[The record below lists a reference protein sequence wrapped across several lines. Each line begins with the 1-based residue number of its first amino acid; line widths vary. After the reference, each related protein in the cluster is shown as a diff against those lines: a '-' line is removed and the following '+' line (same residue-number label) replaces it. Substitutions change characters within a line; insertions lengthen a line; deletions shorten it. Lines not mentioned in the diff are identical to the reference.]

1 MSTSE
6 DDATGNMSGGAV
18 DLTAT
23 NSGFGTTLQPEL
35 PRPPPCFF
43 AGTLIGT
50 AEGPRPVEALQPG
63 DLVRTADGGLRPVRW
78 IGRNAVSRR
87 FADPLRVLPIRIGA
101 GALAEGVPR
110 RDLLVSP
117 SHAVLIDDLLVQ
129 ANALVNGATIVR
141 EHDVPMEFTYYHV
154 ELDTH
159 SLLLAEDAP
168 VESFLQDFNDMPFVN
183 WEERVAQLNVEQL
196 DYPRVKSIRQLP
208 RATVER
214 LAGRAARQ
222 IQAAA

>member
-1 MSTSE
+1 MRASE
-6 DDATGNMSGGAV
+6 HDVTGDMSGGGV
-18 DLTAT
+18 DPTAT
-23 NSGFGTTLQPEL
+23 NSGFGTTPQPEL
-35 PRPPPCFF
+35 PPICFF

-50 AEGPRPVEALQPG
+50 AEGQRPVEALQPG
-63 DLVRTADGGLRPVRW
+63 DLVRTADGSLRPVRW

-101 GALAEGVPR
+101 GALAEGVPS

-141 EHDVPMEFTYYHV
+141 EHAVPIEFTYYHV

-168 VESFLQDFNDMPFVN
+168 VESFLEGFDDVPFVN
-183 WEERVAQLNVEQL
+183 WEERVAPPNVEQL

-208 RATVER
+208 RSTVER
-214 LAGRAARQ
+214 LARRAARQ